1 MEKAFSYF
9 KRLEIQVVAALVLA
23 IFCGIYFPEY
33 LKYVDWMWDLFMKL
47 LKVMLW
53 PLLFFSVMV
62 AILWLWDFKKLWS
75 IWSRTFGYYMLTTT
89 VAISFSLLL
98 MNLFKPWE
106 WLKFWF
112 EQWFNSAQVEW
123 LSFWSFIWGLIPSN
137 IVNAFVEFNAMQ
149 IVTMWIILWIAIL
162 ATKNKTQI
170 DIVWKVFKWINDW
183 ILKFIEA
190 VIMLTPLWVFAIVY
204 EVVKVNWIDAMINLL
219 PFVTIILV
227 ALFFHAFVSLPAIW
241 YLLWGF
247 NPFIYLMKV
256 KEAILVWFST
266 ASSSATMWLSMSV
279 AKNKAKLNEE
289 VVNFTFPIWTTVN
302 MDGTALY
309 QAWVAIFVAQVLW
322 IDLSILQQLT
332 VVSIVILASIWAA
345 WVPWAW
351 ILILTTVF
359 VSVWLPVEAIW
370 IILAVDRILDMFRT
384 WVNVWWD
391 LLTAKVVDTYYEK
404 ELKSLLEKVKSQK

>member
-162 ATKNKTQI
+162 ATKKQNS
-170 DIVWKVFKWINDW
+170 NR
-183 ILKFIEA
+183 
-190 VIMLTPLWVFAIVY
+190 Y
-204 EVVKVNWIDAMINLL
+204 RVKGV
-219 PFVTIILV
+219 
-227 ALFFHAFVSLPAIW
+227 
-241 YLLWGF
+241 
-247 NPFIYLMKV
+247 
-256 KEAILVWFST
+256 
-266 ASSSATMWLSMSV
+266 
-279 AKNKAKLNEE
+279 
-289 VVNFTFPIWTTVN
+289 
-302 MDGTALY
+302 
-309 QAWVAIFVAQVLW
+309 
-322 IDLSILQQLT
+322 
-332 VVSIVILASIWAA
+332 
-345 WVPWAW
+345 
-351 ILILTTVF
+351 
-359 VSVWLPVEAIW
+359 
-370 IILAVDRILDMFRT
+370 
-384 WVNVWWD
+384 
-391 LLTAKVVDTYYEK
+391 
-404 ELKSLLEKVKSQK
+404 